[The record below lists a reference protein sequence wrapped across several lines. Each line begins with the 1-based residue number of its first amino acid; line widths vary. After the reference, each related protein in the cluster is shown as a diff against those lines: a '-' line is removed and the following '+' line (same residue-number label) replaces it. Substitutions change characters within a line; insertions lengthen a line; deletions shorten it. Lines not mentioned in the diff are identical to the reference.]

1 MSGVAILLALA
12 STVRPSS
19 LAAVTAL
26 LLSNRP
32 KRLLLAYILAGFV
45 VSVVIGVLVVT
56 LLHQLATKH
65 HKGHAWFELG
75 LGVIALAGAALVV
88 IRERRDPEHRQTSG
102 NGEGKIAKRLR
113 NPSIAGTGV
122 VGILT
127 HAPGAFYLAALDAI
141 IETRP
146 HFVDGVIQVLVYNLI
161 WFAVPIAALILS
173 MVDLEHAQ
181 TRVETVASWAR
192 RHERIVGPLILA
204 AVGVYL
210 VVKAL
215 VKLL

>member
-12 STVRPSS
+12 STVRPTS

-26 LLSNRP
+26 LVSKRP
-32 KRLLLAYILAGFV
+32 KRLLLAYILAGLV
-45 VSVVIGVLVVT
+45 VSVVIGILVVT

-65 HKGHAWFELG
+65 HKSHAWFELW

-88 IRERRDPEHRQTSG
+88 IRERRHREDRRNTE
-102 NGEGKIAKRLR
+102 NGERKIATRLR
-113 NPSIAGTGV
+113 NPSIVEAGV

-146 HFVDGVIQVLVYNLI
+146 HFVGGVIQVLVYNLI
-161 WFAVPIAALILS
+161 WFAMPIAALILS
-173 MVDLEHAQ
+173 VVDLEDTQ
-181 TRVETVASWAR
+181 TRIESVASWTR
-192 RHERIVGPLILA
+192 RHERVISPLLLA

-210 VVKAL
+210 VIKAL